1 MDTPLLSIVIPAYN
15 EEQRLPLTLG
25 QISNFLDSQSY
36 PAEIIVVENGSSD
49 RTLEIARDF
58 TGRIPYLRVF
68 HEERNGKGLAV
79 KRGMLEAEGEYRF
92 ICDADLSMPIEEVNR
107 FIPPTLSNVD
117 IAIASR
123 EAQGAVRYDEP
134 EYRHIVGRVFNTLVR
149 ILALP
154 GLQDTQCGFK
164 CFRGD
169 IAENLF
175 PKQTISGWTFDVEIL
190 YIARR
195 RGYQIME
202 IPIPWYFNPQSK
214 VHLMRDSVRMF
225 LDLLKIRLNGM
236 RGQYNGGSLP
246 ASDHSRHPTK
256 R

>member
-1 MDTPLLSIVIPAYN
+1 LDKPLLSIVIPAYN
-15 EEQRLPLTLG
+15 EEERLPLTLG
-25 QISNFLDSQSY
+25 QISNFIDSQSY

-49 RTLEIARDF
+49 RTLDIARDF
-58 TGRIPYLRVF
+58 TSRIPYLRVF
-68 HEERNGKGLAV
+68 HEEKNGKGLAV

-107 FIPPTLSNVD
+107 FIPPALNDMD

-123 EAQGAVRYDEP
+123 EAPGAVRYDEP

-164 CFRGD
+164 CFQGD
-169 IAENLF
+169 IAEELF

-190 YIARR
+190 YIAHRR
-195 RGYQIME
+195 RYQIIE
-202 IPIPWYFNPQSK
+202 VPIPWYFNPNSK
-214 VHLMRDSVRMF
+214 VRVLRDSVRMF
-225 LDLLKIRLNGM
+225 LDLLKIRFNG
-236 RGQYNGGSLP
+236 RRRLYNG
-246 ASDHSRHPTK
+246 DR
-256 R
+256 